1 MEILLE
7 SRNLS
12 NQDNHEMKMNDN
24 RPTQRN
30 KQANPNDL
38 NAAYR
43 IRGSPAR
50 LTMRASEKYWL
61 LAYYLFK

>member
-1 MEILLE
+1 
-7 SRNLS
+7 
-12 NQDNHEMKMNDN
+12 MNDN

-30 KQANPNDL
+30 KLEQPNQNDL

-50 LTMRASEKYWL
+50 LTLRASEKYWL

>member
-1 MEILLE
+1 
-7 SRNLS
+7 
-12 NQDNHEMKMNDN
+12 MKLNDN

-61 LAYYLFK
+61 LAYYLVK

>member
-1 MEILLE
+1 MIE
-7 SRNLS
+7 
-12 NQDNHEMKMNDN
+12 N

-30 KQANPNDL
+30 KQANQNDL

-43 IRGSPAR
+43 NRGSPAR
-50 LTMRASEKYWL
+50 FTNRASEKYWL

>member
-1 MEILLE
+1 
-7 SRNLS
+7 
-12 NQDNHEMKMNDN
+12 MNDN

-43 IRGSPAR
+43 IRGSPVR

-61 LAYYLFK
+61 FAYYVFK